1 MADLTNMIEM
11 VKFVLEGNQE
21 ARDNDVIL
29 QKVIHYNEYK
39 RKGMEYNLKQR
50 TWLEHLDDIT
60 EGTISRPETI
70 RRARRKCQELHP
82 TTRGRKYESR
92 KAKQSEIRDG
102 LKQAEERK
110 VQEETQILQPKTSV
124 YYCQ

>member
-1 MADLTNMIEM
+1 MADLSNMIEM
-11 VKFVLEGNQE
+11 VKYVLEGNQD
-21 ARDNDVIL
+21 ARDNDVLL

-50 TWLEHLDDIT
+50 SWLEHLDDIT

-92 KAKQSEIRDG
+92 KAKQSEVRES
-102 LKQAEERK
+102 LRQAEERK
-110 VQEETQILQPKTSV
+110 IQEETQTTIWSAQN
-124 YYCQ
+124 

>member
-21 ARDNDVIL
+21 PRDNDVIL

-50 TWLEHLDDIT
+50 SWLEHLDDIT

-92 KAKQSEIRDG
+92 KAKQSEVRES
-102 LKQAEERK
+102 LRQAEERQT
-110 VQEETQILQPKTSV
+110 QEKTQTTIWGSQG
-124 YYCQ
+124 

>member
-1 MADLTNMIEM
+1 MADLSNMIEM
-11 VKFVLEGNQE
+11 VKYVLESNQE
-21 ARDNDVIL
+21 ARDNDILL

-50 TWLEHLDDIT
+50 SWLEHLDDIT

-70 RRARRKCQELHP
+70 RRARRKCQEIHP
-82 TTRGRKYESR
+82 ATRGRKYESR
-92 KAKQSEIRDG
+92 KAKQSEIRDS

-110 VQEETQILQPKTSV
+110 IQEETQTSIWSP
-124 YYCQ
+124 QG